1 MYISGLIKK
10 CLGFY
15 LVEFEKGLHVELLNL
30 PHKKLVKL
38 VMEMGSIFMVGIPGP
53 PFVAIDGPCWPHYL

>member
-30 PHKKLVKL
+30 PHKKLVNIL
-38 VMEMGSIFMVGIPGP
+38 AGHGTGIDIHG
-53 PFVAIDGPCWPHYL
+53 GNSRTSLCCY